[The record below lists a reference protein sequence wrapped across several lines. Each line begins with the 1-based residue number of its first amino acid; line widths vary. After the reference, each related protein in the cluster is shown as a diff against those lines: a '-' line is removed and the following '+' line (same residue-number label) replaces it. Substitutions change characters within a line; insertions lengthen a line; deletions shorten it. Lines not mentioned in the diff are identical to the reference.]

1 MGPADA
7 AAPFETHGRILC
19 GTVHTADFA
28 ASLADYTGPLG
39 LRIVEQGVVAPALAA
54 AWGAPGHAGRRWALL
69 NGGGRPGY
77 IRLVEGEA
85 TAPAPMTTH
94 GWAAFEI
101 TVRDVHALH
110 ARLAGSAF
118 TVIGPP
124 GQVGDFTTFIPF
136 QVAGRAG
143 EVLYLNQVLTEGA
156 GMINLPFATADVDHI
171 FITVLGAPDRA
182 AALAF
187 HRALGFGEAETYTFP
202 IGVVNRANGL
212 SADHPTTLTM
222 TCAGSL
228 PASEIDQFPPAATPR
243 AVAPGFLP
251 PANAMVS
258 FAVTALPEGR
268 TDWLGAPAHLPG
280 PLYRGRRSAC
290 LRGTAGE
297 IIELVEL
304 GA

>member
-1 MGPADA
+1 MGQGDA
-7 AAPFETHGRILC
+7 ADTFETHGRILC
-19 GTVHTADFA
+19 GTVHTPAFAD
-28 ASLADYTGPLG
+28 SLADYTGPLG
-39 LRIVEQGVVAPALAA
+39 LRVVEQGVVAPALAA
-54 AWGAPGHAGRRWALL
+54 AWGALGHAGRRWALL
-69 NGGGRPGY
+69 HGGGRPGY
-77 IRLVEGEA
+77 VRLVEGEA
-85 TAPAPMTTH
+85 TRAPPMTTH
-94 GWAAFEI
+94 GWAAFEM

-110 ARLAGSAF
+110 ARLAGSQFA
-118 TVIGPP
+118 VIGPP

-156 GMINLPFATADVDHI
+156 GMLDLPFATADVDHI

-212 SADHPTTLTM
+212 AEDHQTTLTM
-222 TCAGSL
+222 TCAGRL
-228 PASEIDQFPPAATPR
+228 PASEIDQFPPSATPR
-243 AVAPGFLP
+243 PVAEGFLP
-251 PANAMVS
+251 PGNAMVT
-258 FAVTALPEGR
+258 FAVRALPEGR
-268 TDWLGAPAHLPG
+268 TDWLGEPVRMPG

-290 LRGTAGE
+290 VRGTAGE

-304 GA
+304 GG